1 MTEIQ
6 KKLESYI
13 TAEMNYWDFSG
24 VVRIIQN
31 GRILSETCRGYS
43 NIEFGIKNTMETKF
57 TVASVTKQF
66 TAFAI
71 MILHDKGLLQLDEKA
86 NLYLPPNMQL
96 PSEIKIHHLLSH
108 TSGLHNNYNF
118 EDDFYVGEDGKP
130 YDKEQFFRNWIIR
143 EPIKK
148 PGKEFEY
155 NNSNYNLLA
164 WIIEYV
170 SGQTYNEFLQE
181 NIFSKIG
188 MNNTMFDNGQSIIQ
202 NKADN
207 YMHDYGKLVRVPY
220 TNNLYSIGAGALVTN
235 CDDLQNWYECLKN
248 RKILS
253 EYAYGIYLSENKN
266 NYCYGLER
274 YEEDRTIKYAH
285 GGDMLGV
292 SAYTQYYFDEDICI
306 IVISNTE
313 SLDQYRFGNGIAAIL
328 HNKQAPVSYRPG
340 EIFLSPEEL
349 EKYTGTYL
357 PGKIHIEQKNGK
369 LYLVRVNQNIHIE
382 LYCVGKDSFKRR
394 FEEQQTIH
402 KLISEGD
409 IKPSVWGYELIS
421 KQFI

>member
-1 MTEIQ
+1 MTEVQ
-6 KKLESYI
+6 KDLNDYI
-13 TAEMNYWDFSG
+13 MSEIDYFDFSG
-24 VVRIIQN
+24 VVRIIQD
-31 GRILSETCRGYS
+31 GEVIFETCRGYS
-43 NIEFGIKNTMETKF
+43 NIEFAIKNTMGTKF

-71 MILHDKGLLQLDEKA
+71 MILYDKGLLRLDEKA
-86 NLYLPPNMQL
+86 NRYLPPNMQL
-96 PSEIKIHHLLSH
+96 PSEITVHHLLSH

-118 EDDFYVGEDGKP
+118 EDDFYVGEDRKP
-130 YDKEQFFRNWIIR
+130 YNKEQFFRNWIIR
-143 EPIKK
+143 EPIRK

-164 WIIEYV
+164 WIIEYL

-188 MNNTMFDNGQSIIQ
+188 MNNTVFDNGQNIIP
-202 NKADN
+202 NKASN
-207 YMHDYGKLVRVPY
+207 YMRDYGKLVRVPY
-220 TNNLYSIGAGALVTN
+220 TNSLYSIGAGALVTN
-235 CDDLQNWYECLKN
+235 CDDLQKWYECLKN

-253 EYAYGIYLSENKN
+253 EYAYEIYLSGNKN

-274 YEEDRTIKYAH
+274 YKESRAIKYAH

-306 IVISNTE
+306 IIISNTE

-328 HNKQAPVSYRPG
+328 HNEQAPVSYRPK
-340 EIFLSPEEL
+340 EIFLSPKEL

-382 LYCVGKDSFKRR
+382 LYCVGQDSFKRR
-394 FEEQQTIH
+394 YEEQQTIY
-402 KLISEGD
+402 KLIAEGD
-409 IKPSVWGYELIS
+409 VRPSVWGYGLIS

>member
-6 KKLESYI
+6 KSLKNYI
-13 TAEMNYWDFSG
+13 TAEMDYWDFSG

-31 GRILSETCRGYS
+31 GRILFETCRGYS

-57 TVASVTKQF
+57 TIASVTKQF

-71 MILHDKGLLQLDEKA
+71 MILYDKGLLQLDEKA
-86 NLYLPPNMQL
+86 NRYLPSNMQL
-96 PSEIKIHHLLSH
+96 PSEITVHHLLSH

-118 EDDFYVGEDGKP
+118 EDDFYVGEDRKP

-148 PGKEFEY
+148 PGEEFEY

-164 WIIEYV
+164 WIIEHV
-170 SGQTYNEFLQE
+170 SGQTYSEFLQE
-181 NIFSKIG
+181 NIFSRIG
-188 MNNTMFDNGQSIIQ
+188 MNNTMFDNSQNIIP
-202 NKADN
+202 NKANN
-207 YMHDYGKLVRVPY
+207 YMRDYGKLVRVPY

-253 EYAYGIYLSENKN
+253 EYAYRIYLSENKN

-328 HNKQAPVSYRPG
+328 HNKQEPVSYRPE
-340 EIFLSPEEL
+340 EIFLSPDEF

-357 PGKIHIEQKNGK
+357 PSKIHIEQK
-369 LYLVRVNQNIHIE
+369 Q
-382 LYCVGKDSFKRR
+382 S
-394 FEEQQTIH
+394 T
-402 KLISEGD
+402 S
-409 IKPSVWGYELIS
+409 
-421 KQFI
+421 